1 MLRGSGKYTTR
12 RERAIGPRAPNS
24 SIRAHQL
31 REVMTQAPWLGGG
44 AACYFRRMIRKRQH
58 LMLEFVQRVRC
69 VSRTGSSGS
78 LHDLLGWMEICLW
91 RFSEAAL
98 AASDGCLRVPSGLS
112 KGVQAT
118 FLSSGLNLCG

>member
-58 LMLEFVQRVRC
+58 LVLEFVRRVRC
-69 VSRTGSSGS
+69 VSRTGTSGS
-78 LHDLLGWMEICLW
+78 LHDLLGWMEVCLW
-91 RFSEAAL
+91 RFSEEAF
-98 AASDGCLRVPSGLS
+98 AASKARLRCEIGLWRR
-112 KGVQAT
+112 T
-118 FLSSGLNLCG
+118 RPRHYLSTGA